1 MTLTSCGPMAT
12 PKAGPAEAVSQIA
25 VYAGTPGRRPARQ
38 ALPIS
43 TQILAERLGLRV
55 RSFGT
60 RAEEICRFDG
70 LGRCENFLAGRIG
83 AVEPRLLKRFW
94 HMSF

>member
-1 MTLTSCGPMAT
+1 MVNARNG
-12 PKAGPAEAVSQIA
+12 PKAAPAEAVSQIA

-55 RSFGT
+55 PVLER
-60 RAEEICRFDG
+60 
-70 LGRCENFLAGRIG
+70 GRKKFAYSTDWVIARISSLV
-83 AVEPRLLKRFW
+83 ASEL
-94 HMSF
+94 